1 MESQLRLLTVVEL
14 PEFLR
19 QAADVWS
26 EEERSAF
33 VDYIAAN
40 PTAGVVIEGA
50 GGVRKVR
57 WGREGMG
64 KRGGVRVIYY
74 YHDDEMP
81 LFLVS
86 MFAKSSR
93 ADLSPAQKADARQLV
108 RTLKQRRKVRES

>member
-1 MESQLRLLTVVEL
+1 MERQLRLLTVVEL

-19 QAADVWS
+19 QASGMWS
-26 EEERSAF
+26 EEERSSF

-64 KRGGVRVIYY
+64 KRGGVRIVYY

-86 MFAKSSR
+86 VFTKTSK
-93 ADLSPAQKADARQLV
+93 ADLSAAEKVEARLLV
-108 RTLKQRRKVRES
+108 RALKQRRKGKES